1 MDILI
6 QGTEGGYR
14 FFTHEYKFKLDFRDV
29 RPLTITG
36 NTVGNV
42 SYSIS
47 YANGLYIF
55 SKYIII
61 RDVKA
66 DKKTGFIRF
75 CLILTENEKLT
86 GNNIKELL
94 DDVSNVFCQR
104 HIPRNDNNLEP
115 FDEDWIFLDEIKN
128 KYADNISYIDPEDI
142 ETLQSGQIDGAYIYY
157 NSETELF
164 NYFDSPIQEDYS
176 DFYQVYLIDKRFES
190 SDDNPL
196 NALRHSENNL
206 TGKIVPANEYLIR
219 LDNHA
224 DEKTNI
230 YIKANGKPV
239 SKTKKVRLKT
249 GIDITWSRKFYKSQ
263 NISDLL
269 RNINPTYLNLDKV
282 NKIATIRDIQLEPI
296 THGFIIETKD
306 INGKPL
312 SGVNLTLTNKHG
324 EQKLTSSPIILTEEQ
339 LQDQWYIIGKKGNM
353 ISEPLRISIGKESIV
368 LTLIETRIVNYTV
381 YREIV
386 GGDLFLNNEFS
397 IKVSD
402 VKKLPND
409 GKITFV
415 GNEIGKRHTIAVTAK
430 GYETETFDYIPDQ
443 DQSNDLRVALIK
455 IKSYNIDA
463 GDHGV
468 KTTICPKLSQH
479 SKGDDIPSNAIK
491 PQKGYV
497 FTGWK
502 LNERKDTLMAQYK
515 RKKILGSK
523 PLIIAISVIGLC
535 VIGFLAWKFI
545 PKLFHRNEKTSMPN
559 KTKQSLQA
567 NKDQSN
573 NMSDVTSKNK
583 DTTKIVNDD
592 LKSNDNAEPKNS
604 NSDKKSYGKTSGS
617 LENEFLHLVRGN
629 NVKMDAYKNLL
640 NKYKGQNDPV
650 IEYLIKIC
658 KDSKSF
664 KQFSNLPDSVRMRA
678 KSVSDLKK

>member
-36 NTVGNV
+36 NTVGNE

-190 SDDNPL
+190 NDDNPL

-386 GGDLFLNNEFS
+386 GSDLFLDNEFS
-397 IKVSD
+397 IKVTD
-402 VKKLPND
+402 VKKLANA

-415 GNEIGKRHTIAVTAK
+415 GNEICKRHTITITAK
-430 GYETETFDYIPDQ
+430 GYETESFEYIPDQ
-443 DQSNDLRVALIK
+443 DHSNDIRVALIK
-455 IKSYNIDA
+455 IRSYNLDA

-468 KTTICPKLSQH
+468 KTALCPELSQH
-479 SKGDDIPSNAIK
+479 SKGDDIPSKAIK
-491 PQKGYV
+491 PLKGYV

-502 LNERKDTLMAQYK
+502 LNGSKDTLMAQYK
-515 RKKILGSK
+515 KKKILGSR
-523 PLIIAISVIGLC
+523 IVIGVSIIGLF
-535 VIGFLAWKFI
+535 VFGFLGLKFI
-545 PKLFHRNEKTSMPN
+545 PKLFHRAEKTSNPVS
-559 KTKQSLQA
+559 TPESLQTGK
-567 NKDQSN
+567 NQSN
-573 NMSDVTSKNK
+573 NIPAVTSKSK
-583 DTTKIVNDD
+583 DTTKSGNNNP
-592 LKSNDNAEPKNS
+592 KADNSAGP
-604 NSDKKSYGKTSGS
+604 KTSNTDKTSNIKPTGS
-617 LENEFLHLVRGN
+617 IEKEFLRLVRNGN
-629 NVKMDAYKNLL
+629 VQMNDYNSLL
-640 NKYKGQNDPV
+640 NKYKGQKDPV
-650 IEYLIKIC
+650 IDYLKEIC
-658 KDSKSF
+658 KDTKSF
-664 KQFSNLPDSVRMRA
+664 EQFSKLPDSIRMRT
-678 KSVSDLKK
+678 KSVLDLKK